1 MGHQVIE
8 AATVDEAL
16 ALSDIPGLNW
26 VISDLRLGPEDG
38 VSLLTQLAH
47 RAPGLQ
53 LALMTSVPATDP
65 RREEAAS
72 RWPVLPKPVDRVQLA
87 RLFCTGRGGMNE
99 PLVTILD
106 DEPQIRTMLSD
117 ALTEAGF
124 RTAAF
129 ARATEFEAA
138 LKRQTPDVCLVDL
151 GLPDR
156 DGLAL
161 VHRLA
166 LESGAAII
174 IISGRAQ
181 VQDRVTGLE
190 LGADDYIIKPFDPA
204 EVVARIRARLRVPAS
219 APKPWRR
226 RSSTAGP
233 RISTATCWS
242 RTTATE
248 VALSHAEGEVLRLF
262 PRKPQA
268 PDFPQQ
274 MQESLGGAAGESF
287 DRAMDVRISRLRTK
301 LGEDPKNPRLIKTI
315 YGAGYIFLGDV
326 TWR

>member
-1 MGHQVIE
+1 M
-8 AATVDEAL
+8 T
-16 ALSDIPGLNW
+16 
-26 VISDLRLGPEDG
+26 
-38 VSLLTQLAH
+38 
-47 RAPGLQ
+47 APLI
-53 LALMTSVPATDP
+53 A
-65 RREEAAS
+65 
-72 RWPVLPKPVDRVQLA
+72 
-87 RLFCTGRGGMNE
+87 
-99 PLVTILD
+99 ILD
-106 DEPQIRTMLSD
+106 DEPQIRALLSET
-117 ALTEAGF
+117 LTEAGF

-138 LKRQTPDVCLVDL
+138 LARTTPDVCLVDL

-204 EVVARIRARLRVPAS
+204 EVVARIRARLR
-219 APKPWRR
+219 APKAAAQTHA
-226 RSSTAGP
+226 TAQFNGW
-233 RISTATCWS
+233 TAHFD
-242 RTTATE
+242 RYLLTTDDGRE
-248 VALSHAEGEVLRLF
+248 VSFSHAEGEVLRLF
-262 PRKPQA
+262 LEA
-268 PDFPQQ
+268 PKRVISRQQ
-274 MQESLGGAAGESF
+274 MQETLGGGAGESF

-301 LGEDPKNPRLIKTI
+301 LGEDPKNPRLIRTI

-326 TWR
+326 SWN